1 LRTGESSNKPTTFE
15 TGINRVGIDPKYA
28 LRNRV
33 SDCCGQPLVAK
44 IVSKQFFGSFCNF
57 SELQR
62 VSRVR
67 QKPDIVG
74 LVQSLNG
81 QLWIQYTY
89 QKPKIHD
96 FES

>member
-1 LRTGESSNKPTTFE
+1 M
-15 TGINRVGIDPKYA
+15 GIDPKYA

-44 IVSKQFFGSFCNF
+44 IVSKQFFGSFCKF